1 MAFSPDSRHVLSAG
15 EDLSLRVVDVQTG
28 MLISTV
34 TADEQ
39 QRCFCWDGN
48 TVLSGGQSGDLLVWD
63 IMAAKVTERIPGHSG
78 AVTAM
83 WMNEQCSSVITG
95 GEDKQIIFW
104 KPHY

>member
-1 MAFSPDSRHVLSAG
+1 
-15 EDLSLRVVDVQTG
+15 

-63 IMAAKVTERIPGHSG
+63 IMAAKVTDRIPGIQ
-78 AVTAM
+78 VL
-83 WMNEQCSSVITG
+83 
-95 GEDKQIIFW
+95 
-104 KPHY
+104 